1 MLCRESK
8 EFLPKIAD
16 VLSQLLQ
23 TQDSSELAVI
33 QNSLMSLFRK
43 EAKGIYETL
52 QVLNQTLKFFEIKL
66 SYLMYPSTDY
76 YMQLTITFR
85 NINRIILTNS
95 NRRRYCERKSNK
107 ISSDENIHSIY
118 EQLVKTPRNFLGFN
132 DFLNHPTPKYN

>member
-43 EAKGIYETL
+43 EAKGIYIL
-52 QVLNQTLKFFEIKL
+52 LH
-66 SYLMYPSTDY
+66 M
-76 YMQLTITFR
+76 
-85 NINRIILTNS
+85 II
-95 NRRRYCERKSNK
+95 
-107 ISSDENIHSIY
+107 
-118 EQLVKTPRNFLGFN
+118 
-132 DFLNHPTPKYN
+132 